1 MCRYL
6 LSKCGGVCILP
17 LAFTKSCITTFKLSS
32 PFTMTGKS
40 HLFLSAIPLTMIP
53 GWGRSPNIQVYSRAS
68 HLRAIYSIPRYF
80 LPAATT
86 IHSHIYKLPTLPST
100 LAPPANFSPLSRK
113 PVSELV
119 NICNWQREEDDEKTL
134 VTMDHFMKE
143 QRRRGSFFSVETA
156 NLVGKLPK
164 YMAENLYS
172 CFSQDSRFPLSQKSY
187 RKRLAKVDI
196 W

>member
-1 MCRYL
+1 MHYNFFVIPVHNDR
-6 LSKCGGVCILP
+6 I
-17 LAFTKSCITTFKLSS
+17 ITFVSVSNHSYHDPRL
-32 PFTMTGKS
+32 GKIS
-40 HLFLSAIPLTMIP
+40 
-53 GWGRSPNIQVYSRAS
+53 NIQVYSRAS
-68 HLRAIYSIPRYF
+68 PLRAIYSIPRYF
-80 LPAATT
+80 LPAAATK
-86 IHSHIYKLPTLPST
+86 HSHIYKLPTLTGTT
-100 LAPPANFSPLSRK
+100 LPPPANFSPLSQK
-113 PVSELV
+113 PITELA

-172 CFSQDSRFPLSQKSY
+172 CFSQNSRFPLSQKTY